1 VQICTFAVAVAVPF
15 YKLPPQNVLMYSS
28 PAITLLTFALG
39 AAALHGFWLS
49 ALCVARAHTRWL
61 SLALLGLSLYL
72 LNYLLFLTGIIR
84 VLPNMLGVLFPFVYL
99 TGPALLFFIKM
110 ALDVTFR
117 FKKIHWLHLLPF
129 VWGWWQM
136 RAVFGM
142 NRNEKL
148 VFIDWLLHPE
158 AFIPVNAVLL
168 GNMHIYVLLGY
179 GVAAWLLAHRA
190 QKSAGNESHQ
200 KIARWYRL
208 FALLFIAVLLLDVA
222 AKITFSSLSIP
233 GSNAEYALALLP
245 AIALHAVGYHAL
257 RATGG
262 FPKIQPEAAPAAKY
276 KTSPLDASRLELGKQ
291 ALLQW
296 METERPYLN
305 SNLKITDLAQ
315 QLNMPSHHLSQ
326 VLNEAIQLNFNDF
339 INTYRISE
347 AQRRLKDERY
357 RHLSI
362 EALGMD
368 CGFANKTTFNR
379 AFKKIAGTTPG
390 EFLKKN
396 TV

>member
-1 VQICTFAVAVAVPF
+1 
-15 YKLPPQNVLMYSS
+15 MYAS
-28 PAITLLTFALG
+28 PATTILIFALG
-39 AAALHGFWLS
+39 AAALHGLWLS
-49 ALCVARAHTRWL
+49 ALCVGRPHTRWL
-61 SLALLGLSLYL
+61 SPALLGFSLYL

-84 VLPNMLGVLFPFVYL
+84 ALPNMLGVLFPFVYL
-99 TGPALLFFIKM
+99 TGPALYLFISD
-110 ALDVTFR
+110 ALNTDFR
-117 FKKIHWLHLLPF
+117 FQKIHWLHLLPF

-136 RAVFGM
+136 RNVVGMTAQEKMAVIG
-142 NRNEKL
+142 
-148 VFIDWLLHPE
+148 WLLDPQ
-158 AFIPVNAVLL
+158 ALLPLRSVLL
-168 GNMHIYVLLGY
+168 GNLHIYVLMGY
-179 GVAAWLLAHRA
+179 GFAAWLLAHRA
-190 QKSAGNESHQ
+190 QKSAENESHQ

-245 AIALHAVGYHAL
+245 ALALHAVGYYAL

-276 KTSPLDASRLELGKQ
+276 KTSPLDASRLAVGKQ

-305 SNLKITDLAQ
+305 SNLKITDLARQ
-315 QLNMPSHHLSQ
+315 MNMPSHHLSQ
-326 VLNEAIQLNFNDF
+326 ILNEAIQLNFNDF
-339 INTYRISE
+339 INAYRISE

-396 TV
+396 TEKSFNK